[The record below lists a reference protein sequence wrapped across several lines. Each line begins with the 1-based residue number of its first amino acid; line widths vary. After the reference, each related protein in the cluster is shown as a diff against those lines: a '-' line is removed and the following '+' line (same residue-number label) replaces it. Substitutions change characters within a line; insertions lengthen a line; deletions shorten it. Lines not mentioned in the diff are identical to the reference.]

1 MGANSREYQRA
12 YRERKKMEK
21 GNAKPERVYRASELI
36 DILLGEYKMGIRGIA
51 KYVGVMHYN
60 IINWRKQKFVIKAEN
75 YEKLV
80 EAVERLKGFQVK
92 RQGDALRF
100 LMGEG
105 VDGEN

>member
-36 DILLGEYKMGIRGIA
+36 DILLGEYKMGIRG
-51 KYVGVMHYN
+51 
-60 IINWRKQKFVIKAEN
+60 KQKFVIKAEN